1 MMSCLPDVLPV
12 PFHSPSIRR
21 MVECVY
27 AGGDDY
33 IDWTLWVRLYKTT
46 IIILSA
52 RGAVGQ

>member
-12 PFHSPSIRR
+12 PFHTPSLRR
-21 MVECVY
+21 MVEGV

>member
-12 PFHSPSIRR
+12 PFHTPSLRR
-21 MVECVY
+21 MVEGVY
-27 AGGDDY
+27 VGDDY